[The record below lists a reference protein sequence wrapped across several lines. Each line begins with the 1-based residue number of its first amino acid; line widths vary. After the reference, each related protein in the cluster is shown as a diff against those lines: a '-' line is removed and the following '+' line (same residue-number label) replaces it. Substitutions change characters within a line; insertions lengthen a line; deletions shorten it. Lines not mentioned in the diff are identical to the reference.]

1 MLKRGFDVLVSVA
14 GLLVFAPVSLAIAV
28 AIKLEDG
35 GVVLF
40 SQERVGLGGRV
51 FLAYKFRSMVPDAER
66 HTGAVQATEND
77 PRVTRVGRV
86 LRATAFDELPQ
97 LWNILRGDMS
107 IVGPR
112 PLRPGEADT
121 TADGRLLPL
130 AAIPGYEARHRV
142 RPGLTGIAQ
151 VHAPRDLPRTGK
163 FRYDLLYQRR
173 AGFCLDLQLIA
184 QSFWITVRGRWEH
197 RGPKV

>member
-1 MLKRGFDVLVSVA
+1 VKRALDILVSGT
-14 GLLVFAPVSLAIAV
+14 GLIVFSPAALLIAV

-35 GVVLF
+35 GPVF
-40 SQERVGLGGRV
+40 FTQERVGRHCRV
-51 FLAYKFRSMVPDAER
+51 FTAFKFRSMIVDAER
-66 HTGAVQATEND
+66 ATGAIQAARDD
-77 PRVTRVGRV
+77 PRVTRVGRL

-107 IVGPR
+107 VVGPR

-121 TADGRLLPL
+121 TAEGLHLPL
-130 AAIPGYEARHRV
+130 SAIPGYEARHRV

-151 VHAPRDLPRTGK
+151 VYARRDLPRTGK

-173 AGFCLDLQLIA
+173 AGLCLDLRLIF
-184 QSFWITVRGRWEH
+184 QSFWITARGRWEH

>member
-1 MLKRGFDVLVSVA
+1 MKRAFDILVSAA
-14 GLLVFAPVSLAIAV
+14 GLIVFAPVSVLIAL

-35 GVVLF
+35 GPVFF
-40 SQERVGLGGRV
+40 SQERVGRNCAI
-51 FLAYKFRSMVPDAER
+51 FNAFKFRSMVVDAER
-66 HTGAVQATEND
+66 LTGAVQATADD
-77 PRVTRVGRV
+77 PRVTRVGRL

-107 IVGPR
+107 VVGPR

-121 TADGRLLPL
+121 TADGLHLPL
-130 AAIPGYEARHRV
+130 SAIPGYQQRHRV

-173 AGFCLDLQLIA
+173 TNVCLDLTLIV
-184 QSFWITVRGRWEH
+184 QSFWITARGRWED